1 MRGNRA
7 GAAAC
12 PTADVRASAEVR
24 AIAGVPAFAAP
35 RAIAAPRASAHAR
48 ALNAVLAVA
57 LLALI
62 PAAAIAVDV
71 TDGMRSAPILDTTVP
86 PPLQNSDNSDVRRS
100 RNYAMQPPVVPHK
113 IDGYQLDKNA
123 NRCMFCHSRART
135 RESQAPMIS
144 VTHFIGRDGNFLA
157 ELSPRRYFCLQCHVP
172 QAPQEPLIENHF
184 VDVDQLLYGAPAGS
198 PGQPSRGR

>member
-1 MRGNRA
+1 MK
-7 GAAAC
+7 AAC
-12 PTADVRASAEVR
+12 
-24 AIAGVPAFAAP
+24 
-35 RAIAAPRASAHAR
+35 
-48 ALNAVLAVA
+48 
-57 LLALI
+57 LALWSAFTLAAVT
-62 PAAAIAVDV
+62 PAGAVDV
-71 TDGMRSAPILDTTVP
+71 TDAMRKAPILSTTPP

-135 RESQAPMIS
+135 QESQAPMIS

-172 QAPQEPLIENHF
+172 QVPLEPLIVNRF
-184 VDVDQLLYGAPAGS
+184 VDVDQLLYGIAPGTAPGS
-198 PGQPSRGR
+198 PPGR